1 MLIGNISMKSLMI
14 LIFTVLFSLNL
25 VYADEFEQYGNT
37 CKEIGFKPKTPDYGD
52 CVLELRKRDLNKA
65 QKQKSNSGG
74 SNKDH
79 EARAAKDYEARAAK
93 YFQQQEEQNQR
104 QIEAYNINA
113 SRQQA
118 EYERQ
123 KAEYDQQKA
132 AYDTRVAEIEREKER
147 RKGWKLIEL
156 GSRIASGQSVQD
168 AAMATAGMM
177 PLPPTAPRGLQRHE
191 NFRVTNGQGDFA
203 NCTYDPNIKTATCR

>member
-1 MLIGNISMKSLMI
+1 MRTGTISMKIIMVLM
-14 LIFTVLFSLNL
+14 FAVFFNSPSA
-25 VYADEFEQYGNT
+25 YSDELERYGTT

-52 CVLELRKRDLNKA
+52 CVLELRKRDLNKT

-74 SNKDH
+74 SN
-79 EARAAKDYEARAAK
+79 KDYEARAAK
-93 YFQQQEEQNQR
+93 YFQQQEEQYQR
-104 QIEAYNINA
+104 QIEADNINA

-132 AYDTRVAEIEREKER
+132 AYDSRVAEVAREKER
-147 RKGWKLIEL
+147 QKGLTLLEL
-156 GSRIASGQSVQD
+156 GLRMSSGQSVRD
-168 AAMATAGMM
+168 AAMATAGMQ
-177 PLPPTAPRGLQRHE
+177 PLPPTAPTGLQRHE

-203 NCTYDPNIKTATCR
+203 NCTYDPNTKTATCR

>member
-1 MLIGNISMKSLMI
+1 MSIGIISMKNIMI
-14 LIFTVLFSLNL
+14 LMVIVLLSLNL

-74 SNKDH
+74 SNKD
-79 EARAAKDYEARAAK
+79 YEARAAK
-93 YFQQQEEQNQR
+93 YFQQQEEQYQR
-104 QIEAYNINA
+104 QIELDNINA

-118 EYERQ
+118 EYESR

-132 AYDTRVAEIEREKER
+132 AYDSRLAEAAREKER
-147 RKGWKLIEL
+147 QKGLKLLEL
-156 GSRIASGQSVQD
+156 GLRMSSGQSVRD
-168 AAMATAGMM
+168 AAMATAGMQ
-177 PLPPTAPRGLQRHE
+177 PLPPTAPTGLQRHE

-203 NCTYDPNIKTATCR
+203 NCTYDPNTKTATCR

>member
-1 MLIGNISMKSLMI
+1 MRIGNISMKSLMI

-74 SNKDH
+74 SNKD
-79 EARAAKDYEARAAK
+79 YEARAAK
-93 YFQQQEEQNQR
+93 YFQQQEEQYQR
-104 QIEAYNINA
+104 QIEADNINA
-113 SRQQA
+113 SNQQA
-118 EYERQ
+118 QYERQ

-132 AYDTRVAEIEREKER
+132 AYDKRVAEIAREKER
-147 RKGWKLIEL
+147 QKGLKLLEL
-156 GSRIASGQSVQD
+156 GLRMSSGQSIQD

>member
-1 MLIGNISMKSLMI
+1 MRTGTIPMKIIMA
-14 LIFTVLFSLNL
+14 LIFAVFLCSHSA
-25 VYADEFEQYGNT
+25 YADELEQYGNT

-74 SNKDH
+74 SNKD
-79 EARAAKDYEARAAK
+79 YEARAAK
-93 YFQQQEEQNQR
+93 YFQQQEEQYQR
-104 QIEAYNINA
+104 QIEADNINA

-123 KAEYDQQKA
+123 KADYDQQKA
-132 AYDTRVAEIEREKER
+132 AYDSRLAEAAREKER
-147 RKGWKLIEL
+147 QKGLKLLEL
-156 GSRIASGQSVQD
+156 GLRMSSGQSVRD
-168 AAMATAGMM
+168 AAMATAGMQ
-177 PLPPTAPRGLQRHE
+177 PLPPIAPTGLQRHE

-203 NCTYDPNIKTATCR
+203 NCTYDPNTKTATCR